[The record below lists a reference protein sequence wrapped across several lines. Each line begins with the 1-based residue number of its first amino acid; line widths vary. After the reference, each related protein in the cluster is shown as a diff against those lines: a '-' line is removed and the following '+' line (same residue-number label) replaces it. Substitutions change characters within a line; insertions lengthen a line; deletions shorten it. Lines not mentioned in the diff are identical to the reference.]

1 LGAGGA
7 GVKSGQ
13 KTNNVA
19 LPPGELQ
26 MQQAATQQND
36 SRTPDDQTKHDA
48 ELTSKQASKD
58 APWLA
63 KLPPEVRNAIRA
75 KAHRPAPKVY
85 EDRLKDYFENTQDG
99 K

>member
-1 LGAGGA
+1 M
-7 GVKSGQ
+7 KSGQ
-13 KTNNVA
+13 KTNNIA
-19 LPPGELQ
+19 LPAAALQ
-26 MQQAATQQND
+26 LQQAAQQQND
-36 SRTPDDQTKHDA
+36 SRTPDDATKHDA
-48 ELTSKQASKD
+48 ELAARQASKE

-85 EDRLKDYFENTQDG
+85 EDRLKDYFETIQDG